1 MGNIHIHV
9 DLIAGLPYEGYELFA
24 RSFNKI
30 YSLGADMLQLGF
42 LKVLPG
48 TPLAAEAE
56 RYGIVYRER
65 APYEVIRTS
74 WMSAEELVK
83 LHMIENMVD
92 IYYNRGGF
100 SGTLAYLI
108 AAAGKGAFGFFE
120 KLSAF
125 YYGGGYQHRNRKKE
139 DQYRILRKFI
149 LESDSLQMDAFA
161 REEAERLLAEDLAG
175 WFNEEEQKRFYK
187 KGWEVNI

>member
-1 MGNIHIHV
+1 MQIGI
-9 DLIAGLPYEGYELFA
+9 
-24 RSFNKI
+24 
-30 YSLGADMLQLGF
+30 

-56 RYGIVYRER
+56 KYGIVYRER
-65 APYEVIRTS
+65 APYEVIRTG
-74 WMSAEELVK
+74 WMSAEELVN

-100 SGTLAYLI
+100 SGTLEYLI
-108 AAAGKGAFGFFE
+108 AAAGKGPFGFFE
-120 KLSAF
+120 KLSA
-125 YYGGGYQHRNRKKE
+125 YYYTGGYQHRNRKKE

-161 REEAERLLAEDLAG
+161 REEAERLLTEDLAG

-187 KGWEVNI
+187 KGWEVNV